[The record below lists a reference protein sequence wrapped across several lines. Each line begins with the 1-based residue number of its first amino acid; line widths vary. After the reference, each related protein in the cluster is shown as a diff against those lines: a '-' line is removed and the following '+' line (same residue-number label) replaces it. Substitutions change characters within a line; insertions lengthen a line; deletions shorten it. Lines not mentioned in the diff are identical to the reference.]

1 VVLRVDSS
9 VLSRPS
15 RWSIDR
21 FGEQVAAQLWTL
33 VPRAI
38 AAAVHRALDAHQAAQ
53 MLTDHAFGSG
63 WPLPF
68 EELVNHLES
77 VDGATVVNPPPRT
90 FNRLV
95 VVGGH
100 VLLPWRYADLA
111 GVSVED
117 TRAVRPLSV
126 LGRQLLRR
134 YGPAP
139 RWQEDPL
146 PLFENAA
153 EQRDA
158 DLVTSA
164 LDTIEPS
171 PRVLIVG
178 FASNSTQGLLHLCW
192 GEAALAQAG
201 NLHWHYHEDL
211 PLPATPY
218 IPHPRRSAE

>member
-1 VVLRVDSS
+1 VDSS
-9 VLSRPS
+9 VLNRPS
-15 RWSIDR
+15 RWAIDR
-21 FGEQVAAQLWTL
+21 FGQQLAGELWSL

-38 AAAVHRALDAHQAAQ
+38 ATAVNRALDAHQAAQ
-53 MLTDHAFGSG
+53 MSTDHAFGSG

-68 EELVNHLES
+68 EELVNHLQS

-90 FNRLV
+90 FNQLV
-95 VVGGH
+95 VVSGH
-100 VLLPWRYADLA
+100 VFLPWRYADQP

-134 YGPAP
+134 FGPAP

-146 PLFENAA
+146 PLFHNAA
-153 EQRDA
+153 EQREA

-164 LDTIEPS
+164 LDVVEPP

-192 GEAALAQAG
+192 GEAAVAEG
-201 NLHWHYHEDL
+201 GSLHWQYHEDL
-211 PLPATPY
+211 PLPSTPY
-218 IPHPRRSAE
+218 VPRPRQSPDQA